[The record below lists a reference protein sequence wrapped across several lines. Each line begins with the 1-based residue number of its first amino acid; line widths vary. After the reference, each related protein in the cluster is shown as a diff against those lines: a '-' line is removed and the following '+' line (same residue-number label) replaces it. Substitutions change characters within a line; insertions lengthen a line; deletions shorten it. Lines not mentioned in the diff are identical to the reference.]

1 MLRLKTEFIY
11 NGFWFLRHNR
21 TGMIALY
28 AKQAI
33 HPRTQAVLVDA
44 IQSYEV
50 IRIKIQEANTITVG
64 DKVFE
69 IVEKEV
75 YPRNLDWGTDGFTF
89 NHYEDALNF
98 FNAISKEEENETNS
112 ADINSDSSN

>member
-11 NGFWFLRHNR
+11 NVFWFYQHNR

-69 IVEKEV
+69 VVEKEV
-75 YPRNLDWGTDGFTF
+75 YPKNLDWGTDGFTF
-89 NHYEDALNF
+89 NHYQDALNF
-98 FNAISKEEENETNS
+98 FNAISVGEKNETNS
-112 ADINSDSSN
+112 ADSNPISSD